1 MSDIKR
7 LSVRYIEGPSLQMP
21 YPSVVA
27 EFSSPFNAVLSPNRL
42 KSYLIDRLPT
52 EFGERF
58 KYPPGDITFMSLT
71 ALLADALQDTCGLS
85 QFPAVVHQGEN
96 GEEQIILSCFQK
108 RTSVLALRAGVQI
121 AQEVFKLAL
130 AEESESTSITDLLQQ
145 ADRLV
150 QLSQPDFIACA
161 LIRGARK
168 RGIPV
173 NPVSPGSRIWLFGQ
187 GSAGQQFFEAAN
199 QNDSLTG
206 DKLTR
211 NKFLSNQLIIRLGFP
226 GVRHGMAKD
235 VATATR
241 IAREIEFPVVV
252 KPPHMGK
259 GRGVKTGIRNEQELV
274 DAVSDVLAISDQ
286 GALVEKE
293 VPGDDHRLTIV
304 GRKFAFAARRSP
316 PRIIGDGL
324 HTIVDLVEAENL
336 SRSDA
341 NVTAGFT
348 TRLTIDN
355 DMLAV
360 LSKQG
365 YTPEDQPA
373 NGVVIHLRSTANIST
388 GGTISDC
395 SEDIHP
401 DNREMAES
409 IARGFRMDTLGID
422 FITTDIGRSW
432 REGCCAVIEVN
443 ATPGFS
449 SDARAEAILQNKF
462 PNGISGRIPSV
473 VLIGGQSLL
482 FERIATAFKVNK
494 KRVGE
499 VRRDA
504 TLLDHQPRSHPSA
517 ALPERIRA
525 LLLDSACDAIVIAAT
540 VADIE
545 RHGFPLD
552 RCDLVVIAA
561 TTPVSDPLRHLCE
574 HCSVA
579 VVDAVTARNIDE
591 KLLTLFTTLFGHAAE
606 SLSQSH
612 VDNRQKSK

>member
-1 MSDIKR
+1 MPDIKR
-7 LSVRYIEGPSLQMP
+7 LSLRYIEGPSLQVP
-21 YPSVVA
+21 YPSVVT
-27 EFSSPFNAVLSPNRL
+27 EFSSPFNAVLSPNKL
-42 KSYLIDRLPT
+42 KSYLIDRLPP

-58 KYPPGDITFMSLT
+58 RCPPGDITFMSLT

-85 QFPAVVHQGEN
+85 QFPAAVQQREN
-96 GEEQIILSCFQK
+96 GEEQIILSCFEP

-130 AEESESTSITDLLQQ
+130 AGASESVSITDLLQQ

-150 QLSQPDFIACA
+150 KMSQPDVIACA
-161 LIRGARK
+161 LIRAARK

-173 NPVSPGSRIWLFGQ
+173 DSVSPGSRIWVFGQ
-187 GSAGQQFFEAAN
+187 GSAGHQFFEAAN

-206 DKLTR
+206 HTLTR
-211 NKFLSNQLIIRLGFP
+211 DKFLSNQLIIRLGFP
-226 GVRHGMAKD
+226 GVRHGVAKD
-235 VATATR
+235 VTTAKR
-241 IAREIEFPVVV
+241 IARELGFPVVV
-252 KPPHMGK
+252 KPPDMGK
-259 GRGVKTGIRNEQELV
+259 GRGVRTGIRTEQELT
-274 DAVSDVLAISDQ
+274 DAVSGALAISAK

-293 VPGDDHRLTIV
+293 VPGDDHRLTVV
-304 GRKFAFAARRSP
+304 GGKFAWAARRSP

-341 NVTAGFT
+341 DVAAGFT
-348 TRLTIDN
+348 TRLTIDT
-355 DMLAV
+355 DMRAV
-360 LSKQG
+360 LAKQG
-365 YTPEDQPA
+365 YTPEDKPV
-373 NGVVIHLRSTANIST
+373 NGVVIQLRSIANIAT
-388 GGTISDC
+388 GGTITDC

-422 FITTDIGRSW
+422 FITADISRSW

-449 SDARAEAILQNKF
+449 SDARAEAILQSTF
-462 PNGISGRIPSV
+462 PNGMSGRIPSV

-482 FERIATAFKVNK
+482 FEHIATAFKVTN

-499 VRRDA
+499 VKRDA
-504 TLLDHQPRSHPSA
+504 TLLNHQPRSHPSA
-517 ALPERIRA
+517 TLPEKIRA

-545 RHGFPLD
+545 RHGFPID
-552 RCDLVVIAA
+552 RCDLTVIAA

-574 HCSVA
+574 RCSVA
-579 VVDAVTARNIDE
+579 VVDGVTEQNIDE
-591 KLLTLFTTLFGHAAE
+591 TLVSLFTGLFGDATE
-606 SLSQSH
+606 SLSQNH
-612 VDNRQKSK
+612 MGNRQKSK